1 MKSAADG
8 AMNGVLEF
16 SADPLVSVDIVGNP
30 HSCIFDSGLTVAM
43 GNTVKVFGWYDNEAG
58 QLPELANVMDEV
70 ALQQLPTL
78 NKEVLVS

>member
-1 MKSAADG
+1 LSQDVTAEQVNNAMQAAANG
-8 AMNGVLEF
+8 AMNGVLEY

-58 QLPELANVMDEV
+58 YATRV
-70 ALQQLPTL
+70 AD
-78 NKEVLVS
+78 LVERL